1 MFHPEKELS
10 TVIFNI
16 LKSEGKSI
24 SAISRELEDKGFK
37 FHRLI
42 LTGYLRAL
50 SDMNLLKEKEV
61 PPAKIYMPTRK
72 RKKDVF
78 EVIGNMARE
87 RSGDERTAQKIIL
100 YTLSRLFKRP
110 IFQEE
115 LKRAGVREV
124 DVGRVAA
131 QEEREEAKRVLN
143 KAGVQV
149 ADSNRA
155 FVSEEDEDYKDHYH
169 EILESVIQ
177 ERFQIGHLIR
187 ETTQTK
193 LSL

>member
-24 SAISRELEDKGFK
+24 SAISRELEEKGFK

-72 RKKDVF
+72 RKKDIF
-78 EVIGNMARE
+78 EVIAEKARE
-87 RSGDERTAQKIIL
+87 KSGDEMTAKRIIL

-110 IFQEE
+110 VFQEE

-124 DVGRVAA
+124 EVGRIAA
-131 QEEREEAKRVLN
+131 DGEREEAKRVLN
-143 KAGVQV
+143 KAGFQI

-155 FVSEEDEDYKDHYH
+155 YVPEESDDYREHYQDL
-169 EILESVIQ
+169 LEAVIQ